1 MLKSSILP
9 SPVSPKKKLMD
20 MSLVRKTALVCGS
33 SRGIGAAAARELSL
47 LGAHC
52 ILVARDR
59 GRLEETLAS
68 LAPVEGGHELIPA
81 DLGDEDERASVIR
94 GLKGRTVHI
103 LVNNSGGPAGGAI
116 LDAEPGAFR
125 AAFSQHLISCQL
137 LSQAV
142 IPGMREAGYGR
153 IVNIL
158 STSVKTPLPGLGVS
172 NTTRW
177 AVAAWAKTLSGEVA
191 RWGITVN
198 NVLPG
203 STLTDR
209 LSALLTKQAEA
220 QQVSEDIVEKS
231 WLSTIPLGRFARPEE
246 IAAVVA
252 FLASPA
258 ASYVTGTSIQA
269 DGGKTPV
276 P

>member
-1 MLKSSILP
+1 
-9 SPVSPKKKLMD
+9 MD
-20 MSLVRKTALVCGS
+20 ISLSRKTALVCGG
-33 SRGIGAAAARELSL
+33 SRGIGAASARELSR

-52 ILVARDR
+52 ILVSRDR
-59 GRLEETLAS
+59 ARLEETLAS
-68 LAPVEGGHELIPA
+68 LAPVEGGHEVVPA
-81 DLGDEDERASVIR
+81 DLSDEGERASVISH
-94 GLKGRTVHI
+94 LKGRTVHI
-103 LVNNSGGPAGGAI
+103 LVNNSGGPASGPI
-116 LDAEPGAFR
+116 LDAEPEAFR

-137 LSQAV
+137 LSQTV
-142 IPGMREAGYGR
+142 IPGMRDAGYGR

-177 AVAAWAKTLSGEVA
+177 AVAAWAKTLSAEVA
-191 RWGITVN
+191 SWGITVN

-209 LSALLTKQAEA
+209 LRVLLTKQAEA
-220 QQVSEDIVEKS
+220 QHVSGEVVEKS
-231 WLSTIPLGRFARPEE
+231 WLASIPMGRFARPEE
-246 IAAVVA
+246 IAALVA

-258 ASYVTGTSIQA
+258 ASYITGTSIQA